1 MTGGDSASVDS
12 TRTTINTGGGGGG
25 CGAAGCIANSN
36 LTITDNPVYSYRGLM
51 VDSSRH
57 FLSAKTL
64 KHLING
70 RASLKLNVLHWH
82 LIDMCR
88 YGSRLHP
95 GFCRVRVSPVAHHGY
110 FVRFFRQ
117 EFTLEDAIGSTHLL
131 RLKLLH
137 AFDQWHSSR
146 MSAASHRC
154 YCKLHLKA
162 FTVQSAMFPQLVQTV
177 QSALFPQLV
186 QTVQSAMFPQLVQT
200 ACAPAATYSKD
211 DLAAV
216 VRYAQLRGV
225 RVMPEFDIPDHGA
238 WRAIPSLNM
247 SACPTVRCAFS
258 DGNLHSRMPLVPM
271 PARLKRCHAC
281 DQWHSSRVSAPL
293 TSSHCKLRPNT
304 KGTGRHHPPSRMR
317 FWLNGIP
324 LG

>member
-1 MTGGDSASVDS
+1 MVADAPADTVSTARAAYAAGAEALGARAGVSRIAAAAERAMTGGDSASVDS

-137 AFDQWHSSR
+137 ACDQWHSSR

-177 QSALFPQLV
+177 QSGKSGYTDVDVFSGDA
-186 QTVQSAMFPQLVQT
+186 
-200 ACAPAATYSKD
+200 
-211 DLAAV
+211 AAV
-216 VRYAQLRGV
+216 AERLWTDPDVGTNATAAALNAEGRYHALSCHWSLWPTSGCRVCGTCTSSGRVRSRAA
-225 RVMPEFDIPDHGA
+225 A
-238 WRAIPSLNM
+238 WR
-247 SACPTVRCAFS
+247 
-258 DGNLHSRMPLVPM
+258 
-271 PARLKRCHAC
+271 
-281 DQWHSSRVSAPL
+281 
-293 TSSHCKLRPNT
+293 
-304 KGTGRHHPPSRMR
+304 
-317 FWLNGIP
+317 
-324 LG
+324 